1 MLANPTD
8 KRALYPLKLLAR
20 VADCLAVGRA
30 AAFVLS
36 LCALAASGWAFVRH
50 DGKLHQGGSVALLA
64 GREAVDFE
72 LQSAASQML
81 QLKATLGTYDH
92 ASLPAFHNLVIAR
105 SSEVSYCLQ
114 VGSGAEARH
123 LEGPGGFPAAG
134 PCT

>member
-1 MLANPTD
+1 MLTNPTD
-8 KRALYPLKLLAR
+8 KRALYLLKSSAR
-20 VADCLAVGRA
+20 GADSSAVGRA

-36 LCALAASGWAFVRH
+36 LCALAASGWAFVQH

-92 ASLPAFHNLVIAR
+92 ASLRAFHNLVIAR
-105 SSEVSYCLQ
+105 SDEVSYCLQ
-114 VGSGAEARH
+114 VGSGAQARH
-123 LEGPGGFPAAG
+123 LDGPGGVPAAG
-134 PCT
+134 PCS

>member
-1 MLANPTD
+1 
-8 KRALYPLKLLAR
+8 
-20 VADCLAVGRA
+20 VGRA

-36 LCALAASGWAFVRH
+36 VCALGASGWTFVHNGGR
-50 DGKLHQGGSVALLA
+50 LHRGGHVALLA

-105 SSEVSYCLQ
+105 SDETSYCLQ
-114 VGSGAEARH
+114 VGSGSEARH
-123 LEGPGGFPAAG
+123 LTGPGGLPASG
-134 PCT
+134 PC